1 MDYREHYRID
11 AIEFDY
17 WGKDQFS
24 PTETRRNQAVFELVS
39 AGEGCRILDL
49 GSGRGWF
56 SLWAAKQ
63 GAEVTALDLS
73 EENLRKIKELNSS
86 VNIVYGD
93 ACDVPLTDE
102 KFDWIVALE
111 ILEHIVDPKAA
122 VINWLKFL
130 KPGGKLL
137 ITVPYKEAIRYT
149 LCVHCNGKTP
159 VNAHLHS
166 FDKDALI
173 KLLNHNGYWVK
184 EKHLFIHK
192 LMVSLRLN
200 NLLRFLPYKYWKFL
214 DKLFRIFGNR
224 YSYLALTAVP
234 KD

>member
-24 PTETRRNQAVFELVS
+24 PTETRRNQAVFERVS
-39 AGEGCRILDL
+39 ASPGSKVLDC

-56 SLWAAKQ
+56 SLWAAGR

-73 EENLRKIKELNSS
+73 EENLQKIKEQNPSIQT
-86 VNIVYGD
+86 VFGD
-93 ACDVPLTDE
+93 ACDIPLTDE

-111 ILEHIVDPKAA
+111 VLEHIVDPKSA
-122 VINWLKFL
+122 ILNWLKFL
-130 KPGGKLL
+130 KPDGKLL
-137 ITVPYKEAIRYT
+137 ITVPYKETIRYT

-159 VNAHLHS
+159 INAHLHS
-166 FDKDALI
+166 FNREALI

-184 EKHLFIHK
+184 ETHTFVHK
-192 LMVSLRLN
+192 LMVSLHLN
-200 NLLRFLPYKYWKFL
+200 NLLKFLPYKTWKFF
-214 DKLFRIFGNR
+214 DKLFRIFGDR
-224 YSYLALTAVP
+224 YSFLALIAVP
-234 KD
+234 KN